1 MTCHVPLVY
10 GAVQDYQAVTE
21 ADKED
26 NKIFQAFS
34 TEDGSGNSVNVAAIQ
49 DTVYVAAKNA
59 GIYSKPGESSEKWG
73 TLHWVIH
80 WRSAVCDNGWS
91 KVSCEVNESKV
102 IGYIQNQML
111 SDTDQIQPADK
122 DVEVKVMLRYWIIQA
137 GKMGKK

>member
-1 MTCHVPLVY
+1 MKKKVCAVLLGTALTCHVPLVY

-59 GIYSKPGESSEKWG
+59 GIYSKPGVSSEKMG
-73 TLHWVIH
+73 DVALGDTLEFYL
-80 WRSAVCDNGWS
+80 
-91 KVSCEVNESKV
+91 KVGGQLKH
-102 IGYIQNQML
+102 
-111 SDTDQIQPADK
+111 SDYFIFTYDK
-122 DVEVKVMLRYWIIQA
+122 NFFE
-137 GKMGKK
+137 

>member
-59 GIYSKPGESSEKWG
+59 GIYSKPGESSEKMG
-73 TLHWVIH
+73 DVALGDTLE
-80 WRSAVCDNGWS
+80 RSAVCDNGWS

-102 IGYIQNQML
+102 IGL
-111 SDTDQIQPADK
+111 HSESDAQ
-122 DVEVKVMLRYWIIQA
+122 
-137 GKMGKK
+137 

>member
-1 MTCHVPLVY
+1 MKKKVCAVLLGTALTCHVPLVY

-26 NKIFQAFS
+26 NKIFQAF
-34 TEDGSGNSVNVAAIQ
+34 NVAAIQ

-59 GIYSKPGESSEKWG
+59 GIYSKPGESSEKMG
-73 TLHWVIH
+73 DVALGDTLE
-80 WRSAVCDNGWS
+80 RSAVCDNGWS

-122 DVEVKVMLRYWIIQA
+122 DVEV
-137 GKMGKK
+137 